1 MPKKKRAGAKP
12 WLDPDDAPELTAE
25 HVARADVYVGETRV
39 RRGRGRPRAPAAKKQ
54 VTIRLDP
61 ELLERLHVTDPGWQ
75 TRIAEPVHEWLEK
88 RGRAFSRRQATSP
101 ELEPPA
107 NPERFTVCAGRP
119 VDRCEPNSRML
130 TGQPAVTAGR
140 HAATRVCRRHCNSEC
155 PRSGSRDCHRHPKR
169 LTSRVSNPA
178 LPYCGSR
185 PAWRK
190 IA

>member
-130 TGQPAVTAGR
+130 TGSYVDRAAGR
-140 HAATRVCRRHCNSEC
+140 DRREACSDAGVPAALQQRMPAQRLARLLQASETIDL
-155 PRSGSRDCHRHPKR
+155 PR
-169 LTSRVSNPA
+169 
-178 LPYCGSR
+178 
-185 PAWRK
+185 
-190 IA
+190 